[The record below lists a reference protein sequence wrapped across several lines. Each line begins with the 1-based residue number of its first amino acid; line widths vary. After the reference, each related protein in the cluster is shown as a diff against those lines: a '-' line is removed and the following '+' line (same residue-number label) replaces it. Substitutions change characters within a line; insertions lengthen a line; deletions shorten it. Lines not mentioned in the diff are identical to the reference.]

1 MSAVITYRFSLYKVL
16 SHCSHASGRVIY
28 SYNKISLSI
37 GSSNCCAGQENAQ
50 KGHGRI
56 PFGEGNTPY
65 VRQVVAAPYFKRLLE
80 VVKRHNVQPE
90 LSSHLLPWE
99 ADIPKNKKIHVATF
113 HT

>member
-1 MSAVITYRFSLYKVL
+1 MTSKKTLFTTT
-16 SHCSHASGRVIY
+16 
-28 SYNKISLSI
+28 YNKRLKKSSLISLSI

-80 VVKRHNVQPE
+80 VVKRHNVSVIFREQIALCMKSCHMNFLVFGYVSFPR
-90 LSSHLLPWE
+90 
-99 ADIPKNKKIHVATF
+99 
-113 HT
+113 